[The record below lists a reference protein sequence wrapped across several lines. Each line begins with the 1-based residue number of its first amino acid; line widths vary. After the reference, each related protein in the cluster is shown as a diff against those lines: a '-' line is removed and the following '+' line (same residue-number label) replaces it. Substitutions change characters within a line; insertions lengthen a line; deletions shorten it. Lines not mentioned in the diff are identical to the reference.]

1 MCFVIF
7 NPIEVVIKFNY
18 EAHFLLKDV
27 ERLRLAE
34 CGLNGIG
41 MLLIHIIIA
50 FVC

>member
-7 NPIEVVIKFNY
+7 NTLEVVIKSNY

-27 ERLRLAE
+27 ERLCLVE
-34 CGLNGIG
+34 FGLNGIG
-41 MLLIHIIIA
+41 MLLIHVIIS